1 VAVGGPCFLKAEAG
15 LHASQLAFPHDP
27 LVRFVR
33 ALYSIFEFAAP
44 VRQALGDLI
53 RTARDVTTD
62 SRPEL
67 YDLTD
72 VKFAGWHGGAFQ
84 RKSWIECTTEK
95 RGLGVGFA
103 TSEGR
108 GRGGRANRRGR
119 DRS

>member
-1 VAVGGPCFLKAEAG
+1 MKDTQARPRRRVLRRGSGWVSR

-44 VRQALGDLI
+44 VRQAFGDLI

-62 SRPEL
+62 NRPEL

-72 VKFAGWHGGAFQ
+72 MKFAGWHGEAFQ
-84 RKSWIECTTEK
+84 RKSWIECTTENA
-95 RGLGVGFA
+95 G
-103 TSEGR
+103 
-108 GRGGRANRRGR
+108 
-119 DRS
+119 